1 MTANQTGQRVIARD
15 TEIDAGG
22 IRLSPST
29 YEPPAASAPLQHGRL
44 TPGPE
49 ESSIPVDW
57 GVSATAESWTLSV
70 GENGPLRD
78 AEEVMSVEDWAEI
91 RRLHR
96 SGGMPIRAIARVMGV
111 GRNTVRRAL
120 EADGPVICNYPE
132 GSDAVELTAGRDR
145 VWLRRE
151 LSSSV

>member
-1 MTANQTGQRVIARD
+1 
-15 TEIDAGG
+15 
-22 IRLSPST
+22 
-29 YEPPAASAPLQHGRL
+29 
-44 TPGPE
+44 
-49 ESSIPVDW
+49 VDW

-70 GENGPLRD
+70 GVKMDPLRD
-78 AEEVMSVEDWAEI
+78 AEGVMSVEDWAEI

-96 SGGMPIRAIARVMGV
+96 SEGMPIRAIARVMGV

-132 GSDAVELTAGRDR
+132 GSDAVELNAGRDR
-145 VWLRRE
+145 VWLRRK